1 MATKA
6 EQTRAEDAKKGP
18 NPKRVKKA
26 AQKKPAKRAAAE
38 GAPARSR
45 NEGTKAGKKAS
56 FAKETT
62 APGKRPS
69 RKSTRSSANRSKP
82 DTNLVLRSERAK
94 NAPSDA
100 ARSKQ
105 ARTSRTRSKRPTAKS
120 G

>member
-6 EQTRAEDAKKGP
+6 QQAHAEAEKKGP

-26 AQKKPAKRAAAE
+26 SQKKTAKKAANPNKA
-38 GAPARSR
+38 
-45 NEGTKAGKKAS
+45 AGKKAT

-69 RKSTRSSANRSKP
+69 RKSTRSSANRAKP

-94 NAPSDA
+94 RAPEDA
-100 ARSKQ
+100 ARSTK
-105 ARTSRTRSKRPTAKS
+105 ARATRPRGKPTK
-120 G
+120 

>member
-56 FAKETT
+56 FARETT
-62 APGKRPS
+62 APGKR
-69 RKSTRSSANRSKP
+69 
-82 DTNLVLRSERAK
+82 

-105 ARTSRTRSKRPTAKS
+105 ALASRPRSKRPASKS